1 MARILSLFVLL
12 LAFAL
17 PAPAASPVK
26 ARPLS
31 GIGLVLVKGD
41 ARPLIV
47 YREPKVGR
55 LAVLAPAELPGLAPS
70 LLPDGGLYPVV
81 VLSRRPGWL
90 RIVHDSSEGSGW
102 VERRSAGEFIPWE
115 QFLPGH
121 AISMVAGLR
130 QDYYQLRRQ
139 ASFGGDGQRTVRQQ
153 ERLRVVAVAGD
164 WVKVS
169 DAATG
174 EGWLRWRD
182 DNARLSIRVMPSE

>member
-1 MARILSLFVLL
+1 MARFLSLLVLL
-12 LAFAL
+12 VFAL

-31 GIGLVLVKGD
+31 GIGLLLVRGD

-55 LAVLAPAELPGLAPS
+55 LAVLAPAELPGLAPA
-70 LLPDGGLYPVV
+70 LVPDGGLYPVV

-90 RIVHDSSEGSGW
+90 RIVHDPSESDGW
-102 VERRSAGEFIPWE
+102 VERRPAGEFIPWE
-115 QFLPGH
+115 QYLPRRWVG
-121 AISMVAGLR
+121 MVAGLR
-130 QDYYQLRRQ
+130 QDYYQVRRQ
-139 ASFGGDGQRTVRQQ
+139 ASFAGEGVRTVRPQ

-164 WVKVS
+164 WLKVG

-182 DNARLSIRVMPSE
+182 DNARLAIRVLSPE